1 MFSRR
6 LPLASLALFVFC
18 LSAAPAVKADEIAV
32 WNFND
37 GNLIVDRG
45 QGTLTTTA
53 TNITF
58 SSGTTFNA
66 SMGDPAGLALTIP
79 GGVNLV
85 NNGSVLEVHVNTA
98 GFQNVH
104 VTWAWSR
111 TDTGFNDDLIQE
123 SFDGTTFQGF
133 SFSAIQTNFFGGND
147 SSGAGSLFNNN
158 PTFAFRITLNGATSE
173 TGNIRFD
180 NIVIT
185 GTPTV
190 PEPTTMILLGM
201 GLTGVAAEV
210 RRRRRARR

>member
-1 MFSRR
+1 MYSRR

-18 LSAAPAVKADEIAV
+18 LSSAPAVKADEIAV

-79 GGVNLV
+79 GGVSLQ
-85 NNGSVLEVHVNTA
+85 NNGSVLEVHINTA
-98 GFQNVH
+98 GFENVH
-104 VTWAWSR
+104 VTWAWQR

-123 SFDGTTFQGF
+123 PNTLQEPNTNI
-133 SFSAIQTNFFGGND
+133 IQ
-147 SSGAGSLFNNN
+147 
-158 PTFAFRITLNGATSE
+158 
-173 TGNIRFD
+173 
-180 NIVIT
+180 
-185 GTPTV
+185 
-190 PEPTTMILLGM
+190 EPNTEFMQEPNTKNEQEPN
-201 GLTGVAAEV
+201 TE
-210 RRRRRARR
+210 